1 MSVSDTLRAAVAE
14 KNLADIR
21 GSLWSCLAVDMN
33 MTGKFK
39 ESLDYVL
46 SMGISES
53 ELFEADKDVGAYST
67 EPSEEN
73 FSELGGLLRINFSKE
88 KIEALSKVGCALYPP
103 VEKKPKAT
111 SSTVHQTAQKA
122 GNNAPS
128 LKGTASGKQ
137 TKQQDD
143 AVRYAAG
150 GAVVGAGVG
159 AVAAAKLG
167 AKIGGILGFGI
178 LGFGIFGA
186 IIGAGIGYALAK
198 NSGK

>member
-46 SMGISES
+46 SKGISED

-88 KIEALSKVGCALYPP
+88 KIEALRKVGCALYPP
-103 VEKKPKAT
+103 VEEKPKAT
-111 SSTVHQTAQKA
+111 SSTAHQSNRQA
-122 GNNAPS
+122 NNNTPS
-128 LKGTASGKQ
+128 LSRTAPKRQ
-137 TKQQDD
+137 TSQDD
-143 AVRYAAG
+143 AVRYVAG

-178 LGFGIFGA
+178 FGA
-186 IIGAGIGYALAK
+186 IIGAGIGYALAR

>member
-46 SMGISES
+46 SKGISES

-88 KIEALSKVGCALYPP
+88 KVEALRKIGCTLYPP
-103 VEKKPKAT
+103 VEEKPKAT
-111 SSTVHQTAQKA
+111 SR
-122 GNNAPS
+122 NNNTPS
-128 LKGTASGKQ
+128 RVRTASRSQ
-137 TKQQDD
+137 TRRRND
-143 AVRYAAG
+143 AVQYAAG